1 MKNKLYKI
9 SLPTAVWMSVIFYS
23 LAITIQ
29 TLVITRVIPYNWV
42 NGGFSESYDAQLALS
57 INSIVLLVVMFVLTL
72 IAGNVIKTKLK
83 KTITIICWIM
93 SAYWLIGLIMQLI
106 GTPFERFVISWTIL
120 LGLISSLRLAIEKN

>member
-1 MKNKLYKI
+1 MKNKLNKI
-9 SLPTAVWMSVIFYS
+9 DLPVAIWMSVVFYF
-23 LAITIQ
+23 LAITVQ
-29 TLVITRVIPYNWV
+29 TLVITKVIPYNWV

-72 IAGNVIKTKLK
+72 IAGKVIKTKLK

-106 GTPFERFVISWTIL
+106 GTPFERFIISWTIL
-120 LGLISSLRLAIEKN
+120 LGLVSSLRLAIEKR

>member
-72 IAGNVIKTKLK
+72 IAGKVIKTKLK

-106 GTPFERFVISWTIL
+106 GTPFERFIISWTIL
-120 LGLISSLRLAIEKN
+120 LGLVSSLRLAIEKR

>member
-23 LAITIQ
+23 LAIMVQ
-29 TLVITRVIPYNWV
+29 TLVITKVIPYNWV

-72 IAGNVIKTKLK
+72 IAGKVIKTKLK

-120 LGLISSLRLAIEKN
+120 LGLVSSLRLAIEKR

>member
-23 LAITIQ
+23 LAITVQ
-29 TLVITRVIPYNWV
+29 TLVITKVIPYNWV

-72 IAGNVIKTKLK
+72 IAGKVIKTKLK

-120 LGLISSLRLAIEKN
+120 LGLVSSLRLAIEKR